1 MAKYTCLLLLL
12 FFAVFPG
19 DLVAQNIPNGKAILI
34 DGKITG
40 KEWSDARRVDAADSV
55 KIYFKQHAEYVLIA
69 VKVADGKNMMVDM
82 YCSAASGL
90 ENLHASAKLGQRQY
104 SNNNWG
110 EWNWWNN
117 KLWAANVARVE
128 SFEQRTF
135 LKENVREFQIH
146 KSFFAS
152 AGTKIFFDI
161 TYIGVANAL
170 STIHF
175 PVSATNTQ
183 TQNWL
188 AIHW

>member
-12 FFAVFPG
+12 FFSAFPG
-19 DLVAQNIPNGKAILI
+19 DLVAQNIPKGKAILM
-34 DGKITG
+34 DGKITD

-69 VKVADGKNMMVDM
+69 VKVPDGKNMMVDM
-82 YCSAASGL
+82 YCSTASGL
-90 ENLHASAKLGQRQY
+90 VNLHASAKLGQRQY

-110 EWNWWNN
+110 DWIWWNN
-117 KLWAANVARVE
+117 EFWAANVGRVA
-128 SFEQRTF
+128 SFEERTF
-135 LKENVREFQIH
+135 LKEHVREFQIR

-152 AGTKIFFDI
+152 AGTKILFDI
-161 TYIGVANAL
+161 TYIGAGNTL

-175 PVSATNTQ
+175 PASATNTQ
-183 TQNWL
+183 PQNWL